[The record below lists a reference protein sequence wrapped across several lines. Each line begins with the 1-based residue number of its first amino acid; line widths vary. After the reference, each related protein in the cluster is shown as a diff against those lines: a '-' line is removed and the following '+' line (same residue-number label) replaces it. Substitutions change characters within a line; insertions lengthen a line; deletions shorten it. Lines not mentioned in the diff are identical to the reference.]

1 MHEITKAQADYF
13 CKKFFPNSYEGEL
26 LCKNFVGVY
35 KDYDDMLQKFIK
47 YYGVKNGLPKNVYE
61 IVTGDQRNN
70 YITYFQFN
78 NLFMTINYFLG
89 KSKLEEIKNRK
100 KWVESHIAPQSLNLF
115 TKVTDFLNYMEP
127 RTWLD
132 YYVYTATYYEY
143 RINTALPINTLE
155 VGDWVFDQYGNELIV
170 AEKIDKENIR
180 FRETGVRL
188 TNKLFVEY
196 QIVSPTGSYDDVYLN
211 KPNYDKPI
219 YVGNMFVIPAQT
231 TTLTSKLLDIKVDQ
245 IKMVV
250 DRFIIEGNYK
260 EII

>member
-26 LCKNFVGVY
+26 LCKNFIGVY

-47 YYGVKNGLPKNVYE
+47 YYGVKNGLPNNVYE
-61 IVTGDQRNN
+61 IVTGDQRDN
-70 YITYFQFN
+70 YITYFHFN

-89 KSKLEEIKNRK
+89 KNKLEEIKNRK

-127 RTWLD
+127 RNWVD
-132 YYVYTATYYEY
+132 YYVYIAVYYEY
-143 RINTALPINTLE
+143 RVNTALPISTLE

-170 AEKIDKENIR
+170 AEKIDKEYIR
-180 FRETGVRL
+180 FRSTGVRL
-188 TNKLFVEY
+188 VNKLFVDYRVELNR
-196 QIVSPTGSYDDVYLN
+196 SKDGAYLY

-219 YVGNMFVIPAQT
+219 YVEGMYVIPAQT
-231 TTLTSKLLDIKVDQ
+231 TTLTSKIIDVKVDK
-245 IKMVV
+245 IKIVV
-250 DRFIIEGNYK
+250 ERCIIEGTYK
-260 EII
+260 IY